1 MFRSLR
7 VALFLVPKSIVRG
20 NLGISALT
28 VCMLAIV
35 AMNLLFVPGLING
48 IVDSS
53 NTQLVTNYTGDLI
66 IESRT
71 DTYISNASDLL
82 PEIRGVNGVVAAS
95 ARNTI
100 GAKIE
105 YGDARM
111 NCNIIAVNPLDDA
124 NVFDISKY
132 VTEGKYLGPSIAGQ
146 ILLGM
151 QIAGADNENIELYS
165 SSLRSA
171 HTGDNVTVTF
181 ANGVQRVFE
190 ISGIFYTKFLQ
201 ADVQAFI
208 TDKDFQSIVPGV
220 KDGASSINL
229 KLDKRASSDEVI
241 KNISALNSG
250 LKLKTWTEM
259 AGIVRSMTDS
269 FKIIKEILDIVNI
282 LIAGITVFIVT
293 YVDVVNRKRQIGI
306 QRAIGIKRRSITL
319 AYVFRAIFY
328 ALLGLLVGFLVY
340 KFVVIP
346 VETQHPF
353 TFPLGPAYL
362 SFDLFLVGR
371 TILILVVVSIVASF
385 MPVLRVM
392 RKTILDSIWG

>member
-7 VALFLVPKSIVRG
+7 VAFFLVPKSIIRG

-53 NTQLVTNYTGDLI
+53 NTQLVKNYTGDLI
-66 IESRT
+66 IESQK
-71 DTYISNASDLL
+71 DAYINNVSDLL
-82 PEIRGVNGVVAAS
+82 PAIRKVDGVVAAS
-95 ARNTI
+95 ARNII
-100 GAKIE
+100 GGKIG

-111 NCNIIAVNPLDDA
+111 NCNIIAVNPVDDA
-124 NVFDISKY
+124 SVFDISKY
-132 VTEGKYLGPSIAGQ
+132 LIEGKYLDSSINGQ

-151 QIAGADNENIELYS
+151 QIAGTDNENLELYS

-171 HTGDNVTVTF
+171 HAGDNVTVAF
-181 ANGVQRVFE
+181 ANGVQKVYTV
-190 ISGIFYTKFLQ
+190 SGIFYTKFLQ

-208 TDKDFQSIVPGV
+208 TDADYQSVVPGV
-220 KDGASSINL
+220 KDAASSVNL
-229 KLDKRASSDEVI
+229 KLDKRASSDAVI
-241 KNISALNSG
+241 VNISALNSG

-319 AYVFRAIFY
+319 SYVFRAIFY
-328 ALLGLLVGFLVY
+328 ALLGLLVGFLIY

-346 VETQHPF
+346 LETQDPF

-362 SFDLFLVGR
+362 SFDLFLVAR
-371 TILILVVVSIVASF
+371 TILILVLVSIVASF